1 MRRPFKLILI
11 GVPTTIV
18 GVLLFTVEICRFL
31 APIIGQGDVCL
42 DYGPILP
49 IPGVFLALIGV
60 LMIGAGIYRLL
71 DRER

>member
-1 MRRPFKLILI
+1 MRRPFKLILF

-49 IPGVFLALIGV
+49 IVGVFLTLIGV

-71 DRER
+71 DRES